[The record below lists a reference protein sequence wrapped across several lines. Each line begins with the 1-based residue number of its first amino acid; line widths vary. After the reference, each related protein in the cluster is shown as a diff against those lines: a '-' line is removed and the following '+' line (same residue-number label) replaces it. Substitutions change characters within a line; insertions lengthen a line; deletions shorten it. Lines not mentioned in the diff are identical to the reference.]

1 MPSEAWAHN
10 VSRALTKNDKF
21 FEKHCRV
28 TAERNMI
35 CDHQFARHQAASV
48 PAGRVPVTAYVE
60 VVDIMGFGAQTDRYG
75 YQLHTKAE
83 DAK

>member
-1 MPSEAWAHN
+1 
-10 VSRALTKNDKF
+10 
-21 FEKHCRV
+21 
-28 TAERNMI
+28 MI